1 MERQLI
7 SDLIS
12 ASKTS
17 EIDDIVFKYSDILD
31 ENRRLYSFVRNAR
44 KRIHN
49 LRKIKFEL
57 TEIIYLN

>member
-7 SDLIS
+7 NELIS
-12 ASKTS
+12 ASTTK
-17 EIDDIVFKYSDILD
+17 EVDDIVFKYSEILD

-49 LRKIKFEL
+49 LRKINTEL
-57 TEIIYLN
+57 TELIYLN